1 MVGALFAAATAAGI
15 PQYGRSLEIVSMRA
29 TVADTGPYNT
39 NVHISTSWVPLT
51 ESDRVR
57 SDQTVLTAVDSYLGD
72 LVIDSVRLTKSRL
85 HWWAQLGE
93 PLRTDDDASQ
103 ATFQYI
109 ERLDEHV
116 EYVKGVAPTDSKTEI
131 DGKTVIEVAVYD
143 DRATFLQIEVGDVI
157 DAQPVDLGTGT
168 VRARV
173 TGTFVKSVP
182 DDIFWMGLDRAF
194 ISPDIVG
201 REQPLIML
209 PSRNSMFSAVAETNS
224 GLPATYDWFLIT
236 DSVLMADMTIDELE
250 IAYAE
255 LTADLRDSLAR
266 PFVITEMIARLDAMK
281 QRALFGSI
289 PLLLMA
295 LLVLA

>member
-131 DGKTVIEVAVYD
+131 DGKTVGVYD
-143 DRATFLQIEVGDVI
+143 YSFKRRRDYVIEDESVRNKAMVKVHDPARAHPPTISSGLRTPHSLFEGLQFLEVGP
-157 DAQPVDLGTGT
+157 AQHPVRMAHPTPT
-168 VRARV
+168 
-173 TGTFVKSVP
+173 SV
-182 DDIFWMGLDRAF
+182 
-194 ISPDIVG
+194 
-201 REQPLIML
+201 L
-209 PSRNSMFSAVAETNS
+209 P
-224 GLPATYDWFLIT
+224 PATACLW
-236 DSVLMADMTIDELE
+236 LE
-250 IAYAE
+250 
-255 LTADLRDSLAR
+255 
-266 PFVITEMIARLDAMK
+266 
-281 QRALFGSI
+281 
-289 PLLLMA
+289 
-295 LLVLA
+295 